1 MFMGALEKKNF
12 VTTEA
17 GVSTTLLDLTGTG
30 HVRSALGQRLHIE
43 PASHGALHSEG
54 LEAVIVI
61 IHQQPQETP
70 TLPRLPR
77 EDIRL
82 RLQLFLPIFI
92 HVAVFH
98 HSVVLSYFP
107 NSLNF
112 HDSSLCRHTS
122 PHVNEWTGP
131 VLSSVYVLTLVAWWG
146 RWRRRWYG
154 HTLEAES
161 QQGRC
166 DDERH
171 HCTAWVWNP
180 RWEGVGDFD

>member
-1 MFMGALEKKNF
+1 MGALEKKNF

-54 LEAVIVI
+54 LEAVI
-61 IHQQPQETP
+61 IHQQPQQTP

-92 HVAVFH
+92 HVAF
-98 HSVVLSYFP
+98 FI
-107 NSLNF
+107 
-112 HDSSLCRHTS
+112 
-122 PHVNEWTGP
+122 
-131 VLSSVYVLTLVAWWG
+131 TL
-146 RWRRRWYG
+146 
-154 HTLEAES
+154 LFFQIS
-161 QQGRC
+161 QIL
-166 DDERH
+166 
-171 HCTAWVWNP
+171 
-180 RWEGVGDFD
+180 

>member
-1 MFMGALEKKNF
+1 MAGTSRCSPLSTYLSKKEAKVFMGALEKKNF

-54 LEAVIVI
+54 LEAVI
-61 IHQQPQETP
+61 IHQQPQQTS

-92 HVAVFH
+92 HVAF
-98 HSVVLSYFP
+98 FI
-107 NSLNF
+107 
-112 HDSSLCRHTS
+112 
-122 PHVNEWTGP
+122 
-131 VLSSVYVLTLVAWWG
+131 TL
-146 RWRRRWYG
+146 
-154 HTLEAES
+154 LFFQIS
-161 QQGRC
+161 QIL
-166 DDERH
+166 
-171 HCTAWVWNP
+171 
-180 RWEGVGDFD
+180 

>member
-1 MFMGALEKKNF
+1 MLATVDVSLDCFKKGGEGVHGRVGEEEF
-12 VTTEA
+12 CHHGG

-92 HVAVFH
+92 HVAF
-98 HSVVLSYFP
+98 FI
-107 NSLNF
+107 
-112 HDSSLCRHTS
+112 
-122 PHVNEWTGP
+122 
-131 VLSSVYVLTLVAWWG
+131 TL
-146 RWRRRWYG
+146 
-154 HTLEAES
+154 LFFQIS
-161 QQGRC
+161 QIL
-166 DDERH
+166 
-171 HCTAWVWNP
+171 
-180 RWEGVGDFD
+180 

>member
-1 MFMGALEKKNF
+1 MVDGGDQHQQMLATSTYLSIASKKEAKVFMGALEKKNF
-12 VTTEA
+12 VTEA
-17 GVSTTLLDLTGTG
+17 GGSTTLLDLPGTG

-92 HVAVFH
+92 HVAF
-98 HSVVLSYFP
+98 FI
-107 NSLNF
+107 
-112 HDSSLCRHTS
+112 
-122 PHVNEWTGP
+122 
-131 VLSSVYVLTLVAWWG
+131 TL
-146 RWRRRWYG
+146 
-154 HTLEAES
+154 LFFQIS
-161 QQGRC
+161 QIL
-166 DDERH
+166 
-171 HCTAWVWNP
+171 
-180 RWEGVGDFD
+180 

>member
-1 MFMGALEKKNF
+1 MAGTSRCSPLSTYLSKKEAKVFMGALEKKNF

-92 HVAVFH
+92 HVAF
-98 HSVVLSYFP
+98 FI
-107 NSLNF
+107 
-112 HDSSLCRHTS
+112 
-122 PHVNEWTGP
+122 
-131 VLSSVYVLTLVAWWG
+131 TL
-146 RWRRRWYG
+146 
-154 HTLEAES
+154 LLFQIS
-161 QQGRC
+161 QIL
-166 DDERH
+166 
-171 HCTAWVWNP
+171 
-180 RWEGVGDFD
+180 